1 MKEWYWNELEKE
13 KNLEFWQVKRYVMSK
28 EIDEER
34 ATIKSLKNWI
44 RVIKEIKRKLEK
56 LPQDDIRLFFV
67 G

>member
-1 MKEWYWNELEKE
+1 
-13 KNLEFWQVKRYVMSK
+13 MSK

-44 RVIKEIKRKLEK
+44 RVIKEIKRKSEK
-56 LPQDDIRLFFV
+56 LLQDDIRLFFM